1 MLTRRS
7 LLFSAAAIASAPYLM
22 PGGAAQAA
30 TPKNILVMA
39 AAIDDVVGGFDPA
52 EAYEPASY
60 DVCGNLYRTLVT
72 VDPAD
77 STKMTGDL
85 ATEWEVSEDG
95 LTLTFQLRDDVVFES
110 GNKLTAEDAAFSLQ
124 RVVKLNLAPGH
135 ILTQFG
141 WNAENADKLIR
152 ADGDQKLLLTLPEMQ
167 APGIVLSCLSDLC
180 GSIVDKAEVMKNE
193 VNGDLGNG
201 WLKTHSAGCGS
212 YRLVEWLASD
222 RIVLETNPNAV
233 VKAAIPRIVIRHVS
247 DPATQLL
254 LLQKGDVDIARDL
267 GSDQLKSIAGNPDF
281 TFVSQDTLTLMYVA
295 MNMGLPELQKPQVRQ
310 AIKWAIDYQA
320 IAKNITPDLWNVWQS
335 FLPKGTPGAIDDNP
349 FQKDVAKAKALLAE
363 AGHADGLSLTLD
375 YPVRWPF
382 ADIAQAIQADL
393 AEVGIKVE
401 LLAGERKQVITKMRA
416 RQHQLAIGRWGP
428 DYIDANGNAIA
439 FCANSDDSDTS
450 AVRNPS
456 WVNHFVDAELTDA
469 VNGAAKELSAEKRLE
484 TYAMAQRASM
494 ERSPYAFLV
503 QQANVAVLRTGVSG
517 LSLGVLDNYT
527 RYSGIQK
534 A

>member
-7 LLFSAAAIASAPYLM
+7 LLFSAAAIAAAPYFLSES
-22 PGGAAQAA
+22 AQAA

-77 STKMTGDL
+77 PTRMIGDL
-85 ATEWEVSEDG
+85 ATSWDVSEDG
-95 LTLTFQLRDDVVFES
+95 LTLTFQLQDDLVFES
-110 GNKLTAEDAAFSLQ
+110 GNPLTAEDAAFSLQ

-141 WNAENADKLIR
+141 WTADNVDGLIR
-152 ADGDQKLLLTLPEMQ
+152 TDGSRTLVLTLPEIQ

-180 GSIVDKAEVMKNE
+180 GSVVDKVEVLKHE
-193 VNGDLGNG
+193 TDGDLGNN
-201 WLKTHSAGCGS
+201 WLKTHSAGSGA

-222 RIVLETNPNAV
+222 RIVLETNPNAA
-233 VKAAIPRIVIRHVS
+233 VKPAIPRIVIRHVS

-281 TFVSQDTLTLMYVA
+281 TFIHQDTLTLMYVA

-363 AGHADGLSLTLD
+363 AGYPDGLSLTLD

-382 ADIAQAIQADL
+382 SEIAQAVQADL
-393 AEVGIKVE
+393 AEIGIEVQ

-416 RQHQLAIGRWGP
+416 RQHQLAMGRWGP
-428 DYIDANGNAIA
+428 DYIDANGNAVA

-456 WVNHFVDAELTDA
+456 WTNHFVDPELTEA
-469 VNGAAKELSAEKRLE
+469 VNAAARELSAGKRLE
-484 TYAMAQRASM
+484 TYAMVQRASL

-503 QQANVAVLRTGVSG
+503 QQANVAVLRKGVSG

-534 A
+534 V